1 MENVRSSQPCIS
13 MNFCTEFN
21 TARKFFH
28 VGIVKFTLWKTLF
41 REWFLTNSY
50 IQVKNMATSLWEPR
64 SDLSLKDAAS
74 STGGITWGIVN
85 YLRKRKKLILAWSI
99 TYEMNENFHWQFLL
113 SLRPLCLIV
122 FSSVCIFTRHCE
134 IIDRYFNVV
143 FVVIQLK
150 KEKVLFG
157 HQSFAAQTGIP
168 VFQTAW
174 IRHWKALWLRAL

>member
-1 MENVRSSQPCIS
+1 MNTFFRHQCDNGTKRTYWLCKHENVRSSQPCIS

-99 TYEMNENFHWQFLL
+99 TYEMNENTFIDSFFFRFDLFVSLFSLL
-113 SLRPLCLIV
+113 SAFLWGIVKSLIAT
-122 FSSVCIFTRHCE
+122 ST
-134 IIDRYFNVV
+134 
-143 FVVIQLK
+143 
-150 KEKVLFG
+150 
-157 HQSFAAQTGIP
+157 
-168 VFQTAW
+168 
-174 IRHWKALWLRAL
+174 